1 MDTEPV
7 NPFQSPQAVD
17 EPRRIVDYWRP
28 TWGQAVLG
36 LVIVAFLWAAAVTAD
51 LFVRLYFVGPM
62 PTNPMPLRVFIMYS
76 SASAVLTFFFGVP
89 LCSHAWTRYRLTPI
103 GVLSAGGF
111 LVFAIGVLIA
121 VFAVVLYFD
130 QPDVLRPKWNS
141 PQNMNGIWMALDG
154 LALLFT
160 PFGLF
165 ALYLAYLRR
174 RDQNRG
180 GEPRG

>member
-1 MDTEPV
+1 MNTEPV

-17 EPRRIVDYWRP
+17 APRRIVDHWRP
-28 TWGQAVLG
+28 TWRQAVLG
-36 LVIVAFLWAAAVTAD
+36 LVFVAFLWAAVVTAEPY
-51 LFVRLYFVGPM
+51 VQCYFNGSTL
-62 PTNPMPLRVFIMYS
+62 TNPTWLKLYADHVFK
-76 SASAVLTFFFGVP
+76 SAVLTFFFGVP
-89 LCSHAWTRYRLTPI
+89 LCSHAWTRYRLTPL

-111 LVFAIGVLIA
+111 VVFAIGVLIV
-121 VFAVVLYFD
+121 VFAVVDYFD
-130 QPDVLRPKWNS
+130 QLEVLRPKWNS
-141 PQNMNGIWMALDG
+141 PQNMNGVWMALDG

-174 RDQNRG
+174 RDEARG